1 MTDSHH
7 TKNDLADAFA
17 YAFVGRRQGKSYTM
31 GTNFD
36 TMLAD
41 AVLADAVAALPEV
54 AVPAN
59 PDVHEWFI
67 EQRGLV
73 YQCAMLRKTAQR
85 QVETANRMRRWESF
99 DVWRI
104 SLLVPKQHPLAMRYS
119 MARVEGAQKRK
130 QRVEAKLQSFR
141 PLSSITV
148 TPSVG
153 TPGALL
159 VFIGSESD
167 KLQATLAAADF
178 VDKLA
183 ECM

>member
-7 TKNDLADAFA
+7 DHQVDALA
-17 YAFVGRRQGKSYTM
+17 YALGVSARRQGKSYAMNTSPD
-31 GTNFD
+31 G
-36 TMLAD
+36 LLLD
-41 AVLADAVAALPEV
+41 ALSTLEDPAP
-54 AVPAN
+54 AVPGL
-59 PDVHEWFI
+59 HEWFI
-67 EQRGLV
+67 ERRGLV
-73 YQCAMLRKTAQR
+73 YRCAMLRATGQR
-85 QVETANRMRRWESF
+85 KATSGSPSAAPHGWETFERWKIG
-99 DVWRI
+99 V
-104 SLLVPKQHPLAMRYS
+104 LVPKQHPLAMRYS

-141 PLSSITV
+141 SYTSITV

-167 KLQATLAAADF
+167 KLQATLVVADF